1 MKRSEINDAIRD
13 AEGFFASLGFALPPF
28 ARWAPADWREP
39 AAAVPAARGL
49 GWDVTDFGLGAFRER
64 GILLFTLRNG
74 TPDALARGRGKL
86 YCEKAIVAVPGQ
98 HCPMHSHVVKTEDII
113 NRGGGRL
120 VLTLRNAGPD
130 GRLDDTP
137 VTVVCDGVARTVEA
151 GGTVTLAPGE
161 SITLE
166 PGCAHGFTAEGGR
179 VLVGEVSL
187 VNDDRNDNIFYE
199 ELGRFGRIEEDAAP
213 YRLLVQDYQPAEAA
227 AEPASA
233 ARG

>member
-1 MKRSEINDAIRD
+1 MKRSEINAAIRE
-13 AEGFFASLGFALPPF
+13 AEDFFAAQNFHLPPF
-28 ARWAPADWREP
+28 ARWSPEDWRGE
-39 AAAVPAARGL
+39 AAATPATRGL
-49 GWDVTDFGLGAFRER
+49 GWDVTDFGLGRFSER

-74 TPDALARGRGKL
+74 TPDALSAGHGML
-86 YCEKAIVAVPGQ
+86 YCEKAIMAVPGQ
-98 HCPMHSHVVKTEDII
+98 HCPMHSHIVKTEDII

-130 GRLDDTP
+130 GRMADTP
-137 VTVVCDGVARTVEA
+137 VTVACDGVERTVEA
-151 GGTVTLAPGE
+151 GGTLVLEPGE

-166 PGCAHGFTAEGGR
+166 PGCVHGFTAEGGK

-199 ELGRFGRIEEDAAP
+199 ELGRFGRIEEDEAP
-213 YRLLVQDYQPAEAA
+213 HRLLVQEYQPG
-227 AEPASA
+227 EPATAAA